1 MVQDIED
8 RTALTPGTARRRERV
23 RRLELA
29 LLQVKRDTLT
39 DLRDAS
45 RIDGDGLTDR
55 VTDPSHTGAQ
65 LTVAFG
71 KEAGYGTPVGVRK
84 LVGRSGS
91 KDKDVLA
98 AVADF
103 DDDGWSDLVVLATG
117 QKQGDDAIAPTVD
130 ELISGPFSASG
141 RRQHT
146 RPLDLGETRGIAVA
160 DYDHN
165 AYPDLGYSPTQA
177 TASIRRRRAS
187 GTGTRD
193 SPTAPPTRA
202 GTASTRTRPMTR
214 PRATCPAPACA
225 RSTRSAE
232 RPVAR
237 AELVLVPVREAVAPL

>member
-165 AYPDLGYSPTQA
+165 AYPDLGVFAYAGDGVYQA
-177 TASIRRRRAS
+177 EARLGDRDTGLADSTADTSRYRVYADQTDDETPSNMPSSSLRTFYPECRK
-187 GTGTRD
+187 
-193 SPTAPPTRA
+193 A
-202 GTASTRTRPMTR
+202 GSQG
-214 PRATCPAPACA
+214 
-225 RSTRSAE
+225 
-232 RPVAR
+232 
-237 AELVLVPVREAVAPL
+237 